1 MTDPIPTRH
10 SRPGGERTDASAQ
23 RLRALAHLLD
33 DSIPVPGTGFRF
45 GLDAVI
51 GLVPGVGDAA
61 GAALSAYVLVEAG
74 RLGVPRATLLR
85 MAGNVAIEAVVGTVP
100 FVGDLF
106 DAGWKA
112 NLRNLRLVEAHLADP
127 RSTAR
132 ASRGW
137 VAGAVAIVLL
147 LLVGSAVVAGWILVQ
162 IARFL
167 F

>member
-1 MTDPIPTRH
+1 MTDPRP
-10 SRPGGERTDASAQ
+10 SRESGN

-33 DSIPVPGTGFRF
+33 DSIPLPGTGFRF

-51 GLVPGVGDAA
+51 GLIPGFGDAA
-61 GAALSAYVLVEAG
+61 GAAMSAYILLEAG

-85 MAGNVAIEAVVGTVP
+85 MAGNVAIEAVVGAIP
-100 FVGDLF
+100 FLGDLF

-112 NLRNLRLVEAHLADP
+112 NLRNLRLVEAHLGDP
-127 RSTAR
+127 RATTR

-137 VAGAVAIVLL
+137 VAGAVALVLL
-147 LLVGSAVVAGWILVQ
+147 LLLGSAALAGWILVE